1 MRQRISNTLLKGLQ
15 PATKPF
21 EVLDTDL
28 KGFLLRVQPSGEMTY
43 YLSYRNA
50 AGQRHR
56 IRLGP
61 AHTLSPTEART
72 LARQRAGDVLQGADP
87 QHAKRE
93 QREAADKAR
102 RNTFGI
108 FLEERYLPW
117 SAGAHKGHKET
128 ERLLTREFSFLAN
141 LPLPEITAGEIS
153 AWETRARKKGLA
165 PTTINRRVAVLKA
178 ALQKAADWGL
188 TEFNPLTR
196 MKLQRIDR
204 RPKPRYLSADE
215 EARLRCALNDR
226 QEKQRAERERYIAWQ
241 EERGIS
247 PLAALADQYTDHLMP
262 IILLAMNTGL
272 RRGELFNL
280 IWADV
285 DLARRQLTVL
295 GDGAKSGQTRVV
307 PLNTEA
313 HTVLSAWC
321 PAAPRSSALVF
332 PSPATGRRFDNIG
345 SAWENLLREAG
356 IESFRFHDLRHH
368 FASKLVMAGADL
380 NVVRELLGHADIS
393 TTLRYAH
400 LAPEHRANAVALLDQ
415 PKTETR

>member
-15 PATKPF
+15 PTTKPF

-43 YLSYRNA
+43 YFTYRNA

-61 AHTLSPTEART
+61 AHTLSPAEARA

-87 QHAKRE
+87 QRAKRE
-93 QREAADKAR
+93 QRDAADKAR
-102 RNTFGI
+102 QNTFGS

-128 ERLLTREFSFLAN
+128 ERLLTREFAFLAN

-153 AWETRARKKGLA
+153 AWETRGRKKGLE

-188 TEFNPLTR
+188 IEFNPLTR
-196 MKLQRIDR
+196 MKLHRIDR
-204 RPKPRYLSADE
+204 RPKPRYLNAEE
-215 EARLRCALNDR
+215 EALLRAALVNR
-226 QEKQRAERERYIAWQ
+226 QEKQRAERVRYISWQ
-241 EERGIS
+241 EERGIP
-247 PLAALADQYTDHLMP
+247 PLEALNGKYTDHLLP

-280 IWADV
+280 VWADV
-285 DLARRQLTVL
+285 DLERRQLIVR

-307 PLNTEA
+307 PLNAEA
-313 HTVLSAWC
+313 HAVLTAW
-321 PAAPRSSALVF
+321 RKEGNKSSALVF

-345 SAWENLLREAG
+345 SSWENLLKDAG
-356 IESFRFHDLRHH
+356 IQSFRFHDLRHH
-368 FASKLVMAGADL
+368 FASRLVMAGADL

-400 LAPEHRANAVALLDQ
+400 LAPEHRANAVALLD
-415 PKTETR
+415 R